1 MAPGKQ
7 NESVAYPKCKLE
19 FKFLFNLLIWIDLN
33 VNYIVSMALGIFGAI
48 NGGLTL
54 QQTCLQH

>member
-1 MAPGKQ
+1 MRVLLTQSASW
-7 NESVAYPKCKLE
+7 NSS
-19 FKFLFNLLIWIDLN
+19 FFLTIWLIWIDLN

-54 QQTCLQH
+54 QQACLQH

>member
-1 MAPGKQ
+1 MALGKQ
-7 NESVAYPKCKLE
+7 NESVASWNSS
-19 FKFLFNLLIWIDLN
+19 FFLTILLIWIDLN